1 MNGILVID
9 KPEGLTSHDVVLQL
23 RRILDTKKIGHTGT
37 LDPFATGVLV
47 LLIGK
52 ATRLARFINK
62 DEKKYEAVLRFGFET
77 DTGDRTGRRKK
88 EKIITRKVDSLKASE
103 IEKVLTDFRGEIEQ
117 TPPMYSA
124 KKVKGRKLYELARRE
139 TEIERT
145 PVKIKIRE
153 LKTVKLPDHEIS
165 AERTEIRPPQL
176 MQNLYKDSNIDT
188 RDFTVLACCSAGTYV
203 RTLAEDI
210 GRKIGVGCHLAEL
223 RRISA
228 GKFDI
233 SNAISL
239 KAVKERVLAKEFDKN
254 LVSMNEA
261 VSHLPEK
268 RLNEEEL
275 KRIKNGMKISA
286 NLTVD
291 KFLNIRLTDPKYNLV
306 AIGKY
311 EKKNKKI
318 QPSIVLLN

>member
-9 KPEGLTSHDVVLQL
+9 KPEGLTSHDVILQL

-52 ATRLARFINK
+52 ATRLAKFINK

-88 EKIITRKVDSLKASE
+88 EEIIKGKADSLKASE
-103 IEKVLTDFRGEIEQ
+103 IEKALPDFLGEIEQ

-124 KKVKGRKLYELARRE
+124 KKIKGRKLYELARRG
-139 TEIERT
+139 TGIERS
-145 PVKIKIRE
+145 PIKVIIRKLKI
-153 LKTVKLPDHEIS
+153 VKLPDRES
-165 AERTEIRPPQL
+165 SVGRTETRPQRL
-176 MQNLYKDSNIDT
+176 MRNLYKVSNIDT
-188 RDFTVLACCSAGTYV
+188 RDFTVLVCCSAGTYV
-203 RTLAEDI
+203 RALAEDI

-233 SNAISL
+233 SKAISL
-239 KAVKERVLAKEFDKN
+239 KTVKERVLAKELDEN
-254 LVSMNEA
+254 LISMNEA

-268 RLNEEEL
+268 GINEEEL

-286 NLTVD
+286 NLAVD
-291 KFLNIRLTDPKYNLV
+291 NFLNIRLTDSKYNLV